1 MRGLASGPVLAVV
14 ERNGRVESEHRGL
27 AVGIDRTG
35 QVAVAWGEVETPV
48 YGRSAF
54 KPLQAEAMVEVGLVL
69 EREQLALACASHDGT
84 PRHLDVVRSI
94 LARFGLDEAA
104 LATPEDLP
112 LDRDAAERLL
122 ASGGTRSRLCMNCSG
137 KHAAMLATCVTRGW
151 PVEGYLDVHHPLQ
164 RQVLDSIARA
174 CGVASVPVGID
185 GCGAPAPVV
194 ALSGLCRAV
203 AAVAVRRGPVWQ
215 AMTGAPDLVAGPTRP
230 ATRLMT
236 AVPGLMAK
244 DGAEG
249 VFVAALSDGTAVAVK
264 IADGATR
271 AAGRVAARILAHLGV
286 PIPEG
291 LEADL
296 APAVLGGGHPV
307 GELRVVI

>member
-1 MRGLASGPVLAVV
+1 MVAVL

-35 QVAVAWGEVETPV
+35 RVAVSWGKVDTAV
-48 YGRSAF
+48 YARSAL
-54 KPLQAEAMVEVGLVL
+54 KPLQAEAMVEAGLVL
-69 EREQLALACASHDGT
+69 ESEQLALACASHDGS

-94 LARFGLDEAA
+94 LARFGLDESA

-151 PVEGYLDVHHPLQ
+151 PVEAYLDIEHPLQ
-164 RQVLDSIARA
+164 RHILESIARE

-194 ALSGLCRAV
+194 ALSGLGRAV
-203 AAVAVRRGPVWQ
+203 AAVAARRGPVWQ
-215 AMTGAPDLVAGPTRP
+215 AMTHAPDLVAGPTRA

-249 VFVAALSDGTAVAVK
+249 VFVAALPDGTAAAVK

-271 AAGRVAARILAHLGV
+271 AAGSVAARVLARLGV
-286 PIPEG
+286 AVPEG
-291 LEADL
+291 LEGEL
-296 APAVLGGGHPV
+296 APPVLGGGHPV
-307 GELRVVI
+307 GELRIVI